1 MTMSTYKSLGG
12 PAGGLIVTNDADI
25 AQRLDAIAFP
35 GMTANFDAS
44 KSAALARTLL
54 DWRDHGAAYGAEMV
68 RVAQALARAL
78 KSHQIPVF
86 ETTRGA
92 TESHQFAVPAHAFGG
107 GQAASKHLYK
117 AGLIACGI
125 GIPAPEIP
133 NDMNAIRFGTPELVR
148 WGVGR
153 NPGEVER
160 LASLIARALNSASPQ
175 DLAAETAEFRSQFKV
190 LHYIS

>member
-1 MTMSTYKSLGG
+1 
-12 PAGGLIVTNDADI
+12 
-25 AQRLDAIAFP
+25 
-35 GMTANFDAS
+35 
-44 KSAALARTLL
+44 
-54 DWRDHGAAYGAEMV
+54 
-68 RVAQALARAL
+68 
-78 KSHQIPVF
+78 
-86 ETTRGA
+86 
-92 TESHQFAVPAHAFGG
+92 VPAHAFGG